1 MPYEF
6 FERERELEAQA
17 ASARGGVPPRK
28 VTGIGVL
35 DPPIP
40 PGRSL
45 GPLAALPASFLVRL
59 LAALIL
65 AGIAVFTLFAHFVR

>member
-6 FERERELEAQA
+6 QEWDCQPEAQA

-35 DPPIP
+35 DPPVP
-40 PGRSL
+40 PRRPL

-59 LAALIL
+59 LAALLL
-65 AGIAVFTLFAHFVR
+65 AGIAVFTLIALFRR